1 MSEPARVTTPLR
13 KPYGEDH
20 VPIVPQIHENDP
32 FIKVVKKLSG
42 YILDA
47 VEGPQTF
54 EELQTVAYGHKLT
67 PLIESLINDVHNRD
81 IVSALLVLKAH
92 FSSLEIND
100 DKAINNTRGFACE
113 IVAWRFVA
121 HLSERESIDFLLHDV
136 SEVERQYYDE
146 EGGLS
151 ESSFTVLVDNEDFH
165 DDSARIPN
173 PSNQAECTRDPNGY
187 GNTSPDQ
194 SMDTQSER
202 EYLASFKRMNALEIA
217 VVAGAKKFLSQKT
230 VQKVVNGI
238 WNGEIVFWENMSV
251 HSRKEAKF
259 YNRRKADPYCRL
271 RVPKYLKSFEAAFF
285 ASFLALYYAVLVE
298 RNIHKINVTEI
309 LLYIWIASFEF
320 GEFLDA
326 GSLFYA
332 ADFWSLWDIGIIL
345 VGAAFFTLRM
355 IGLVKGNGHMIDISF
370 DILSIEALFLVPRVF
385 SLLSLN
391 RYVGTLI
398 PCLKEM
404 TKDFIKFLGLVVIL
418 YFGFLTTFTLLARD
432 YFTPLEMSWILIN
445 VFFGSSYLGFDIA
458 QKISPILGP
467 PLMLIFVCLTNILLI
482 TSLISLLSNS
492 LTKVME
498 HAGEEY
504 CLTYSIF
511 VLEAS
516 TSNRLT
522 YFLPPLNLL
531 ALAFRPL
538 RLCIPSGHLRSA
550 RIVLLKVTHF
560 PFVVAIEAYERWQQF
575 LARRQTAGAFL
586 HSSFGG
592 PSTRTR
598 TTSSLRP
605 RGMVVGK
612 DALFRTSLSSARP
625 LTAAEPSAGRVKQHD
640 SAQWP
645 SLDPPRTA
653 PSSSELNDEVRD
665 LRAMV
670 VRLGAQ
676 VEGLTAV
683 MTQQQQ
689 QHQSITDE
697 EI

>member
-259 YNRRKADPYCRL
+259 YNRR
-271 RVPKYLKSFEAAFF
+271 
-285 ASFLALYYAVLVE
+285 
-298 RNIHKINVTEI
+298 
-309 LLYIWIASFEF
+309 
-320 GEFLDA
+320 
-326 GSLFYA
+326 
-332 ADFWSLWDIGIIL
+332 
-345 VGAAFFTLRM
+345 
-355 IGLVKGNGHMIDISF
+355 
-370 DILSIEALFLVPRVF
+370 
-385 SLLSLN
+385 
-391 RYVGTLI
+391 
-398 PCLKEM
+398 
-404 TKDFIKFLGLVVIL
+404 
-418 YFGFLTTFTLLARD
+418 
-432 YFTPLEMSWILIN
+432 
-445 VFFGSSYLGFDIA
+445 
-458 QKISPILGP
+458 
-467 PLMLIFVCLTNILLI
+467 
-482 TSLISLLSNS
+482 
-492 LTKVME
+492 
-498 HAGEEY
+498 
-504 CLTYSIF
+504 
-511 VLEAS
+511 
-516 TSNRLT
+516 
-522 YFLPPLNLL
+522 
-531 ALAFRPL
+531 
-538 RLCIPSGHLRSA
+538 
-550 RIVLLKVTHF
+550 
-560 PFVVAIEAYERWQQF
+560 
-575 LARRQTAGAFL
+575 
-586 HSSFGG
+586 
-592 PSTRTR
+592 
-598 TTSSLRP
+598 
-605 RGMVVGK
+605 
-612 DALFRTSLSSARP
+612 
-625 LTAAEPSAGRVKQHD
+625 
-640 SAQWP
+640 
-645 SLDPPRTA
+645 
-653 PSSSELNDEVRD
+653 
-665 LRAMV
+665 
-670 VRLGAQ
+670 
-676 VEGLTAV
+676 
-683 MTQQQQ
+683 
-689 QHQSITDE
+689 
-697 EI
+697 